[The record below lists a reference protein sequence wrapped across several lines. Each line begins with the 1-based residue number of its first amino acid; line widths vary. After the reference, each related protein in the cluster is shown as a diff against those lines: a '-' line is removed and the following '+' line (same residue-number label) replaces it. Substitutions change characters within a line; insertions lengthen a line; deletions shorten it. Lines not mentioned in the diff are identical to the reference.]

1 VLAWNTKN
9 GHRKHLFVFVSFLCP
24 LSKLARAVALLT
36 LIQKVALSNLNR
48 DNGYP
53 D

>member
-9 GHRKHLFVFVSFLCP
+9 GHRKYLFVFVSLLFP
-24 LSKLARAVALLT
+24 LSKLALAVALLAF
-36 LIQKVALSNLNR
+36 IQKMTISNLNR